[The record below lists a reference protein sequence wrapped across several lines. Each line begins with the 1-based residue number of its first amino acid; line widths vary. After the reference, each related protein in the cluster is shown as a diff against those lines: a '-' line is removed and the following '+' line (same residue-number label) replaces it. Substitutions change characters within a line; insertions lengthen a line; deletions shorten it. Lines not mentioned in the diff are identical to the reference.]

1 MELHIEMYGRIL
13 VIETDN
19 PVSIHHSQNSSKV
32 FLRMYAAVNYLIE
45 NPIRVPLLVKLLV
58 GSFSGGG
65 SLRTADNQHVR
76 EHHEDSEISLQEAAE
91 QHLPIAGAQTSW
103 LSQCGGHK
111 APKAGPRY
119 QTELD

>member
-1 MELHIEMYGRIL
+1 MYGRIL

-19 PVSIHHSQNSSKV
+19 PVSIHHSENSSKV
-32 FLRMYAAVNYLIE
+32 FLRIVCSRQLFDRESNKS
-45 NPIRVPLLVKLLV
+45 PPSVKLLV

-91 QHLPIAGAQTSW
+91 QHLPIAGAQTSR

>member
-1 MELHIEMYGRIL
+1 MYGRIL

-65 SLRTADNQHVR
+65 SFRTADNQHVR
-76 EHHEDSEISLQEAAE
+76 EHREDSEISLQEAAE
-91 QHLPIAGAQTSW
+91 QHRPIAGAQTSQ

-111 APKAGPRY
+111 APKAGLRY